1 VIDSDAKSD
10 YMSNLDSISE
20 LKKEINERRD
30 TKLQFKNPAIFNNQL
45 QDNISDGEGNAT
57 I

>member
-1 VIDSDAKSD
+1 MIDSDAKSD

-45 QDNISDGEGNAT
+45 QDNISDDEGNAT

>member
-1 VIDSDAKSD
+1 
-10 YMSNLDSISE
+10 MSNLDSISE